1 MEEQDRA
8 RQEEGECGILFKYKG
23 IIPIPS
29 LGLMDDNLTVSEAGF
44 KAEQIN
50 IFMNENSAE
59 KGPKFNPQK
68 CNFLEIGKK
77 KETNPIKNTL

>member
-23 IIPIPS
+23 IISIPS
-29 LGLMDDNLTVSEAGF
+29 LGLMDDNLTVSEAVF
-44 KAEQIN
+44 KAKQIN

-59 KGPKFNPQK
+59 KG
-68 CNFLEIGKK
+68 L
-77 KETNPIKNTL
+77 